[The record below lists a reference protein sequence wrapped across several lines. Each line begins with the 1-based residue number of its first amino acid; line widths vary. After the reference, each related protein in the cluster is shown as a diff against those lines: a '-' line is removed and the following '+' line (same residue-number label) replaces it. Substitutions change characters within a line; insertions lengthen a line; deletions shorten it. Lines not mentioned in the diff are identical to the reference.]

1 MPFSKALKNKLQNL
15 TAEQLRDFITHRFS
29 DAQFKAWHNYLKEN
43 DLIPSGMNSEG
54 NVSLHEC
61 LEIFY
66 DSLGNT
72 QQAED
77 VLALLDK
84 YAVYITDVSVNI

>member
-1 MPFSKALKNKLQNL
+1 MPFSKTLKDKLQSL
-15 TAEQLRDFITHRFS
+15 TAEQLRDFITHGFS

-43 DLIPSGMNSEG
+43 NLSPSGMNSEG
-54 NVSLHEC
+54 NGSLHEC
-61 LEIFY
+61 LETFY

-77 VLALLDK
+77 ILALLNK
-84 YAVYITDVSVNI
+84 YIVDVTTLSVNI